1 VYAVRIT
8 IERNSSER
16 IQPEDIASQRL
27 EKPFDTR
34 QLSALVNER
43 IR

>member
-1 VYAVRIT
+1 VP
-8 IERNSSER
+8 N
-16 IQPEDIASQRL
+16 QRL

-43 IR
+43 MR